1 MQSLLR
7 YCSVECFEFIS
18 VLRRLIAYLR
28 TELLMYTDFIAFLT
42 QTFKDVILAY

>member
-7 YCSVECFEFIS
+7 YCSVDFEFIS
-18 VLRRLIAYLR
+18 VLSSLIAYLR

-42 QTFKDVILAY
+42 QTFKDDILAY

>member
-7 YCSVECFEFIS
+7 YCSVEYFEFIS

-42 QTFKDVILAY
+42 QTFKDDILAY